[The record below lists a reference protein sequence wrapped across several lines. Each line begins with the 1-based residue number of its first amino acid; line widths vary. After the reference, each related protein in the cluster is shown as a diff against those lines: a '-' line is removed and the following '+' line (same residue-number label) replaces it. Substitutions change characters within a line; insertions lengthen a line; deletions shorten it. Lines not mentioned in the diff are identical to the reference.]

1 MTREIKFRAW
11 DKEERVMT
19 HFNLGD
25 LAYNSDT
32 GTYAPDGDWDKCFS
46 ADKLLENVM
55 QYTGLKDK
63 NGKEI
68 YEGDIV
74 TVRLGGRLVNQ
85 DGVWNEEEDIKGT
98 LVVEMKGLWWSIAP
112 HWDEELAVIGNVFE
126 NPDLLEVKNH
136 E

>member
-1 MTREIKFRAW
+1 MTKKREIKFRVW
-11 DKEERVMT
+11 DSENMVYDWT
-19 HFNLGD
+19 D
-25 LAYNSDT
+25 LET
-32 GTYAPDGDWDKCFS
+32 CMP
-46 ADKLLENVM
+46 LM

-74 TVRLGGRLVNQ
+74 TVRIGGRLANQ

-126 NPDLLEVKNH
+126 NKDLLEEKK
-136 E
+136 

>member
-11 DKEERVMT
+11 DKVHNVMV
-19 HFNLGD
+19 HD
-25 LAYNSDT
+25 VST
-32 GTYAPDGDWDKCFS
+32 GTVHIFGDNHDSYLAKNCVF
-46 ADKLLENVM
+46 M

-74 TVRLGGRLVNQ
+74 TVRLGGRLANQ
-85 DGVWNEEEDIKGT
+85 DGVWNKEEDIKGT